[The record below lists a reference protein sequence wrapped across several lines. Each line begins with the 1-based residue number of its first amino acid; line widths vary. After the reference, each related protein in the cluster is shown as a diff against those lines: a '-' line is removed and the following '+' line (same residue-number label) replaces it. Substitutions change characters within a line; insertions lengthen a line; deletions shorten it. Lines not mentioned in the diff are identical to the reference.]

1 LVLDLGCGNC
11 VPVAQLLAQASYAV
25 TESIFRRCRLAV
37 RRPRLESVICVS
49 PINHPFAGSPAFARR
64 TRFCVARPL
73 AAAAPIWASASAIV
87 ASSIAIVAA

>member
-1 LVLDLGCGNC
+1 
-11 VPVAQLLAQASYAV
+11 VPVAQLLAQASNAAPG
-25 TESIFRRCRLAV
+25 SIFRRYRFAV
-37 RRPRLESVICVS
+37 RKPRLESVICVS
-49 PINHPFAGSPAFARR
+49 PINHPYVSCLAFARR